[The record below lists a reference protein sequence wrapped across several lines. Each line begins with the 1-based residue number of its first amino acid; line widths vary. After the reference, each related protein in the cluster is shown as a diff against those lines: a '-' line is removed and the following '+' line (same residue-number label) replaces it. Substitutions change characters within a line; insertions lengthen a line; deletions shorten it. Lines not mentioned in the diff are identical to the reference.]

1 MKKLLLGSALL
12 LAFSQVSANEGP
24 KWDSLSIG
32 YQDVDAAGVDV
43 SGFSFSGSKLVSDNV
58 FIFGNLSMNSD
69 TIGGVDFDLDTT
81 TLGLGY
87 RHNISNTTDFFG
99 TLSYEKIETEVSGRG
114 LSGGADGNG
123 YGLAIGVR
131 SMVTEKLELL
141 GSIGYLDIEDDS
153 EGEFTLGASYHFT
166 ESFSLGLGYNK
177 VDELKTTSL
186 TASWNF

>member
-24 KWDSLSIG
+24 KWDSLTVA
-32 YQDVDAAGVDV
+32 YQDVDLAGIDV
-43 SGFSFSGSKLVSDNV
+43 SGFSFSGSKLVNDNV
-58 FIFGNLSMNSD
+58 FVFGNLSMNSD

-81 TLGLGY
+81 SLGLGY
-87 RHNISNTTDFFG
+87 RHGFSAQTDFFG

-114 LSGGADGNG
+114 LSESADGNG
-123 YGLAIGVR
+123 YGLSVGVR
-131 SMVTEKLELL
+131 SMVTDKVELL

-166 ESFSLGLGYNK
+166 DNFSMGLHYNK
-177 VDELKTTSL
+177 IDEMKTTSL
-186 TASWNF
+186 SASWNF